1 MLYGSGILQKY
12 LSQLQEKVEL
22 ISCIGWYDDCIERA
36 GRGIRPPLRE
46 TLYFCR
52 AHFMTPPGRNPEL
65 ATQCNPEPA
74 TQCNLEP
81 ATQWNP
87 EPATQAPLIQSPP
100 PTVAAP
106 LPL

>member
-1 MLYGSGILQKY
+1 
-12 LSQLQEKVEL
+12 
-22 ISCIGWYDDCIERA
+22 
-36 GRGIRPPLRE
+36 
-46 TLYFCR
+46 
-52 AHFMTPPGRNPEL
+52 MTPPGRNPEP

-100 PTVAAP
+100 PTVAVP
-106 LPL
+106 LPLPLAVSPYGTFLHFKAVSQLLKAEC